1 MFDDDDDRIAT
12 APMEQGMVPRRILF
26 LFSSHFCVW
35 VCVMCGVCRCWQVF
49 APDAGD
55 CSSRGSL
62 GANECNQL
70 RDHGTLKRSDGVG
83 AKNVLF

>member
-1 MFDDDDDRIAT
+1 MIARKMFDDDDDDRIAT

-26 LFSSHFCVW
+26 FILVVSVW

-62 GANECNQL
+62 GASECNQL
-70 RDHGTLKRSDGVG
+70 
-83 AKNVLF
+83 